1 MGKVFDIGSE
11 CLSLSLDFVLGQRLG
26 SWKILDAEVGLVFP
40 GAENDGE
47 KIDLDEETL
56 SISTLGGIEAKCQ
69 ESSLSSSL

>member
-1 MGKVFDIGSE
+1 M
-11 CLSLSLDFVLGQRLG
+11 
-26 SWKILDAEVGLVFP
+26 FP

-47 KIDLDEETL
+47 KINLGEEAL